1 MRAQCDV
8 LAPAILRRVVDGGEA
23 LAALVRDDGRQRDA
37 RHIAEL
43 LLFRHA
49 ASRGRVV
56 VGEPLLA
63 RAAPWP
69 PVAG

>member
-8 LAPAILRRVVDGGEA
+8 LAPAILRRVVDGGQA

-37 RHIAEL
+37 GLIAQL

-56 VGEPLLA
+56 VGEPLLT
-63 RAAPWP
+63 RQAPWP
-69 PVAG
+69 PVIG